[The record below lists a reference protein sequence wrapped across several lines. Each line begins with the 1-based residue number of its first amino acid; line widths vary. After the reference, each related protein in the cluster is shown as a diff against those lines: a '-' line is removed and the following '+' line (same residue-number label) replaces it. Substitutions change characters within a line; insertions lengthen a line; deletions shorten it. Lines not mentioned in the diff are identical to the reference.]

1 MGKNNTAVR
10 IQDDLYQHVNG
21 EWIKDTVIPG
31 DKPATGS
38 FYLLNDDVEKQLM
51 EDFSRF
57 ASGEKTPDIPI
68 IEDAVRLY
76 RKAMDV
82 EARGKAAMKPL
93 FPLLETIK
101 SIRSI
106 AEFNEK
112 IPTLLYSHVVFPF
125 EIEVMEDWKDTS
137 RYCFSIMDP
146 GLILPDPTYYDK
158 AVTKWYMLRLYK
170 KMASAMLKLSPLSQK
185 EQKQYL
191 KDTIA
196 FDDLLRR
203 KALTRRESA
212 DYYKLYNPRPVREV
226 CDLLA
231 PFDLAG
237 LLEQLYGAD
246 APEEIILANPRF
258 VEAFKDMFNEKTF
271 SRFIHWC
278 YVNTIFEC
286 APALSTEIYEISQQ
300 CIHKLTG
307 IKEMPPIDKQAYRL
321 VSDLYDQPVGVYY
334 GQTYFGEAAKE
345 DVISMVKKIIASYEH
360 RIRNNAF
367 LAEETKEKAIVKL
380 SAIKIKMGYPDTFD
394 PFFDTLKVS
403 EEDSF
408 FEAME
413 KLSSLRKKHRLERLN
428 RPTDRGEWQMPGH
441 MVNACY
447 DPSKNDITFPAAILQ
462 KPFYSLAQKAEENLG
477 GIGAVIGHEI
487 SHAFDNNG
495 ARFDENG
502 NLCDW
507 WKEED
512 FKMFEELTKN
522 MTEQFDGIPY
532 HGGKVNGGLV
542 VSENIADNGGMAV
555 TIEIMHQLDD
565 PDFQA
570 YFLNWAKIWRMKAKE
585 GYIKLL
591 LTMDVHS
598 PAELRANMQPRN
610 FSEWYEAFDVQP
622 TDKMYIPENKRVVI
636 W

>member
-1 MGKNNTAVR
+1 MGKNNAAVR

-21 EWIKDTVIPG
+21 EWIKDAVIPG

-112 IPTLLYSHVVFPF
+112 IPALLYSHVVFPF

-170 KMASAMLKLSPLSQK
+170 KMASAMLKLSPLSKK

-271 SRFIHWC
+271 SQFIHWC

-286 APALSTEIYEISQQ
+286 APALSAEIYEISRQG
-300 CIHKLTG
+300 INKLMG

>member
-1 MGKNNTAVR
+1 M
-10 IQDDLYQHVNG
+10 
-21 EWIKDTVIPG
+21 
-31 DKPATGS
+31 
-38 FYLLNDDVEKQLM
+38 
-51 EDFSRF
+51 
-57 ASGEKTPDIPI
+57 
-68 IEDAVRLY
+68 
-76 RKAMDV
+76 
-82 EARGKAAMKPL
+82 
-93 FPLLETIK
+93 
-101 SIRSI
+101 
-106 AEFNEK
+106 
-112 IPTLLYSHVVFPF
+112 
-125 EIEVMEDWKDTS
+125 
-137 RYCFSIMDP
+137 
-146 GLILPDPTYYDK
+146 
-158 AVTKWYMLRLYK
+158 
-170 KMASAMLKLSPLSQK
+170 
-185 EQKQYL
+185 
-191 KDTIA
+191 
-196 FDDLLRR
+196 
-203 KALTRRESA
+203 
-212 DYYKLYNPRPVREV
+212 
-226 CDLLA
+226 
-231 PFDLAG
+231 
-237 LLEQLYGAD
+237 
-246 APEEIILANPRF
+246 
-258 VEAFKDMFNEKTF
+258 
-271 SRFIHWC
+271 
-278 YVNTIFEC
+278 
-286 APALSTEIYEISQQ
+286 
-300 CIHKLTG
+300 
-307 IKEMPPIDKQAYRL
+307 
-321 VSDLYDQPVGVYY
+321 
-334 GQTYFGEAAKE
+334 
-345 DVISMVKKIIASYEH
+345 
-360 RIRNNAF
+360 
-367 LAEETKEKAIVKL
+367 KL

-462 KPFYSLAQKAEENLG
+462 KPFYSLEQKTEENLG